1 MKCVRATAFVRAFSR
16 ARSFSWQLTSNS
28 TGNNI
33 GAAAVSSTSII
44 VLIVYIVVWYNA
56 RGIIRVVSY
65 IEY

>member
-28 TGNNI
+28 TGNI